1 MKEVEQVT
9 RMEVI
14 LELEDA
20 LAILDDE
27 PDEVKETHPDI
38 RWRDVDRVKIR
49 EAADRVDGLIMKL
62 YADREEKRRQ
72 RLEQVEK

>member
-1 MKEVEQVT
+1 MKEVDKVT
-9 RMEVI
+9 RMDVI

-27 PDEVKETHPDI
+27 PDEVKEAHQDI

-72 RLEQVEK
+72 RLEKITD

>member
-1 MKEVEQVT
+1 MKEVDKVT
-9 RMEVI
+9 RMDVI

-27 PDEVKETHPDI
+27 PDEVKEAHPDI

-72 RLEQVEK
+72 RLEKITD

>member
-27 PDEVKETHPDI
+27 PDEVKEAYPDI